1 MPLECYCVKSERLSG
16 VEGERLSGVVGNQK
30 SVVSEYLEKNVVE
43 KEGNG

>member
-1 MPLECYCVKSERLSG
+1 MPLECYCVKSEMLSG
-16 VEGERLSGVVGNQK
+16 VEGV